1 MSEEK
6 NPQQGDRGRIL
17 PFTAR
22 NRRSAHRAFSG
33 WNAGPAPSPI
43 NDIGKYERP
52 GADPDDY
59 RHRMTMNA
67 AAFAFCIVLVVIGS
81 WLAIKIAEFRR
92 DQDCVLSGR
101 RNCAQISIIGNRLG
115 SPN

>member
-1 MSEEK
+1 MSKEE

-17 PFTAR
+17 PFTPR
-22 NRRSAHRAFSG
+22 DGRSAHRVFSS
-33 WNAGPAPSPI
+33 WAVGPSRSPI
-43 NDIGKYERP
+43 NDIGRYERP
-52 GADPDDY
+52 GTDSDDY

-67 AAFAFCIVLVVIGS
+67 AAFVFCLVLVVIGS
-81 WLAIKIAEFRR
+81 WLAIKIAELRR

-115 SPN
+115 NPN